1 MNYQLKLEEIL
12 KENKDKTP
20 KLLLHS
26 CCAPCSSYVLEYLTN
41 YFEITILFYNPN
53 ITIEE
58 EYLKRL
64 NEIKKLVETIPHKNK
79 IEVVEGRYNPQEF
92 LDIAKGL
99 EDLKEGG
106 ERCFK
111 CYRLRQEES
120 AKYAK
125 ENNYDFFT
133 TTLSI
138 SPHKNADKLNEIG
151 EELSSI
157 YQVNYLYAD
166 FKKKGGYQRSIELS
180 KEYDLYRQDYCGCIY
195 SKRDRELEKREKEK
209 N

>member
-20 KLLLHS
+20 TLLLHS

-41 YFEITILFYNPN
+41 YFNITILFYNPN
-53 ITIEE
+53 ISSKE
-58 EYLKRL
+58 EYEKRL
-64 NEIKKLVETIPHKNK
+64 NELKRLIKNIPHSNK
-79 IEVVEGRYNPQEF
+79 IEIVEARYEPKEF
-92 LDIAKGL
+92 INMAKGL
-99 EDLKEGG
+99 ENIPEGG

-111 CYRLRQEES
+111 CYRLRLEES

-125 ENNYDFFT
+125 DNNYDFFT

-138 SPHKNADKLNEIG
+138 SPHKNANKLNEIG
-151 EELSSI
+151 EELSQI
-157 YQVNYLYAD
+157 YEINYLYAD

-180 KEYDLYRQDYCGCIY
+180 KKYDLYRQDFCGCIY
-195 SKRDRELEKREKEK
+195 SKIEKEK
-209 N
+209 QKKEF